1 MTMKEVRYTRQAL
14 KALRKM
20 PADMAE
26 RIIAKIEQY
35 AEEPDSLANNVKALK
50 GREGI
55 RLRVGHWRVIMSD
68 EGIVLAVLEIGPRGS
83 VYE

>member
-1 MTMKEVRYTRQAL
+1 MRAISYTRQAL
-14 KALRKM
+14 KALRRM
-20 PADMAE
+20 PADTAQ

-35 AEEPDSLANNVKALK
+35 AEAPESQANNVTALK

-55 RLRVGHWRVIMSD
+55 RLRVGDWRVIMND
-68 EGIVLAVLEIGPRGS
+68 DGAVLAVLEIGPRGS

>member
-1 MTMKEVRYTRQAL
+1 MKEVRYTRQAL

-35 AEEPDSLANNVKALK
+35 AEEPDSLSNNVKALK

-55 RLRVGHWRVIMSD
+55 RLRVGDWRVIMSD
-68 EGIVLAVLEIGPRGS
+68 EGVVLAVLEIGPRGS

>member
-1 MTMKEVRYTRQAL
+1 MKAISYTRQAL
-14 KALRKM
+14 KVLRRM
-20 PADMAE
+20 PADTAQ

-35 AEEPDSLANNVKALK
+35 AEEPGSQANNVTALK

-55 RLRVGHWRVIMSD
+55 RLRVGDWRVIMND
-68 EGIVLAVLEIGPRGS
+68 DGVVLAVLEIGPRGS

>member
-1 MTMKEVRYTRQAL
+1 
-14 KALRKM
+14 M

-35 AEEPDSLANNVKALK
+35 AEEPDSLSNNVKALK

-55 RLRVGHWRVIMSD
+55 RLRVGDWRVIMSD
-68 EGIVLAVLEIGPRGS
+68 EGVVLAVLEIGPRGS

>member
-1 MTMKEVRYTRQAL
+1 MRAISYTRQAL
-14 KALRKM
+14 KALRRM
-20 PADMAE
+20 PADTAQ

-35 AEEPDSLANNVKALK
+35 AQEPETQASNVTALK

-55 RLRVGHWRVIMSD
+55 RLRVGDWRVIMND
-68 EGIVLAVLEIGPRGS
+68 DGVVLAVLGIGPRGS